1 MEEMIKLR
9 ETLDSLYEND
19 PCDMDLMFSALRRLI
34 LENYDI
40 LPDEARRLA
49 GKDIS
54 DCTITQ
60 LMKSYCS
67 AVNTIRNL
75 LKQRRS
81 EVFPSPASKE
91 TLSVSE
97 TATQV
102 VEDKAVGGVDLA

>member
-19 PCDMDLMFSALRRLI
+19 PCDMDWKFSALRGLI

-40 LPDEARRLA
+40 LPDEARLLA
-49 GKDIS
+49 GKDIT
-54 DCTITQ
+54 DCTIKQ

-75 LKQRRS
+75 YKQRRS
-81 EVFPSPASKE
+81 EIFPPSVPKE

-102 VEDKAVGGVDLA
+102 VKDKAVGGVDLA